1 MTQTRR
7 TFLRNLAATGVG
19 AALLP
24 TVTARAFSG
33 SPLFF
38 KISLAQWS
46 LHRTFFGDQ
55 IRWDL
60 LHTDPDAV
68 LQGTRDPLD
77 FPVIA
82 RRDFGID
89 AVEYVN
95 TFYFSKARD
104 EKYLKELKKRCDGE
118 GVYSNLIM
126 CDAEGDMGDP
136 DTAKRQQAVE
146 NHHKWVEAAS
156 FLGCRHIRVNARS
169 NGPWEE
175 QMKLAADGLRQLCE
189 YGDKY
194 SINILVENH
203 GGISSNGKW
212 LSGVMKMVDHPRI
225 GTLPDFGN
233 FRISDKEEYDRYQG
247 VKELMPWA
255 KGVSAKTHDFDKK
268 GNEKEMDYARL
279 LKIVKDAGYR
289 DYIGIEYEGE
299 RLSEYDGIRA
309 TKALLERTGAEL
321 G

>member
-1 MTQTRR
+1 MAQTRR
-7 TFLRNLAATGVG
+7 KFFRDLALSGMG
-19 AALLP
+19 AAMFPALM
-24 TVTARAFSG
+24 AKASSG
-33 SPLFF
+33 SRLFF
-38 KISLAQWS
+38 RISLAQWS
-46 LHRTFFGDQ
+46 LHRTFFGDN
-55 IRWDL
+55 IHWEL
-60 LHTDPDAV
+60 LHTDPDAI
-68 LQGTRDPLD
+68 LQGTKDPLD

-104 EKYLKELKKRCDGE
+104 EKYLKELKKRCEGE

-136 DTAKRQQAVE
+136 DTAKREQAVR

-194 SINILVENH
+194 NINILVENH

-233 FRISDKEEYDRYQG
+233 FRISDKEEYDRYLG

-255 KGVSAKTHDFDKK
+255 KGVSAKTHDFDKN
-268 GNEKEMDYARL
+268 GNEKEMDYKRL
-279 LKIVKDAGYR
+279 LKIVKNAGYT
-289 DYIGIEYEGE
+289 DYIGIEYEGS

-309 TKALLERTGAEL
+309 TKALLEKTGAAL
-321 G
+321 S